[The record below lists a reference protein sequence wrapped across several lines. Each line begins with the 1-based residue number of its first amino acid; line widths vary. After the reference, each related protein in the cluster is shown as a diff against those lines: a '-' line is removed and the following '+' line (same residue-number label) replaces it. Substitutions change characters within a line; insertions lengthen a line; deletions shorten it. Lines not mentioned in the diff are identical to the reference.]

1 MKKNKERGI
10 GIGQVICIY
19 RVGKAKNGQNLQAVR
34 AFIIGLPTD

>member
-1 MKKNKERGI
+1 MKKDKERGI
-10 GIGQVICIY
+10 RQVKYIY